1 MRPRIPHRRRKA
13 LCFGLACAAA
23 APAVAAAGGAL
34 TRLEPGKWV
43 VKPAG
48 GVEHALCL
56 GDPMQLVRLEHPA
69 VLCRDDTVHEET
81 RTGTIQYTCPG
92 HGYGHTVF
100 KVEGRRTATIDTQ
113 GLVDGRPFSYRAT
126 ARRVGAC

>member
-1 MRPRIPHRRRKA
+1 MWPRITRKRLA
-13 LCFGLACAAA
+13 LLCLGLAGG
-23 APAVAAAGGAL
+23 APALAVAGGAL

-43 VKPAG
+43 VKPRG

-69 VLCRDDTVHEET
+69 VLCRDDTVDEET
-81 RTGTIQYTCPG
+81 STGTIQYTCPG

-100 KVEGRRTATIDTQ
+100 KVESRRTATIDTQ
-113 GLVDGRPFSYRAT
+113 GLVDGRPFSYRAV